1 LIAIKDADYF
11 VDRITF
17 GLKYTESK
25 TEVEKVFGLFLTN
38 LTGEAWKKMRNLATP
53 VFTSGKLKLMAPHL
67 NKCALNMVEMLESV
81 TIGEVLDA
89 KEIYGKYTLDS
100 IATSG
105 FGIESNSFKDPE
117 NIFRIN
123 AMKLTRDPKYSSL
136 MDIPKFLLLFLMPK
150 ASSILGLTFLDRKMT
165 QFYMDIIRRTMDSR
179 RKTGVRRN
187 DMIDL
192 FLDELDKD
200 RDEDI
205 FTKEELELGFVSTAI
220 LFFFA
225 GFDTTSNTLSLVVH
239 ALIHHPEIQEKLRDE
254 IEEVIGDSDIVTT
267 EHLKDIKVLESII
280 HESMRK
286 YMPMAIQRVCTKD
299 YKIPDTNFIIPKGL
313 NLTLLPKKNE
323 CFANPEVF
331 DIENFTESDS
341 FNKFGYTGFGQG
353 PRNCIGKESLQ
364 KINVKYI

>member
-1 LIAIKDADYF
+1 
-11 VDRITF
+11 
-17 GLKYTESK
+17 
-25 TEVEKVFGLFLTN
+25 
-38 LTGEAWKKMRNLATP
+38 
-53 VFTSGKLKLMAPHL
+53 
-67 NKCALNMVEMLESV
+67 
-81 TIGEVLDA
+81 
-89 KEIYGKYTLDS
+89 
-100 IATSG
+100 
-105 FGIESNSFKDPE
+105 
-117 NIFRIN
+117 
-123 AMKLTRDPKYSSL
+123 
-136 MDIPKFLLLFLMPK
+136 
-150 ASSILGLTFLDRKMT
+150 
-165 QFYMDIIRRTMDSR
+165 
-179 RKTGVRRN
+179 
-187 DMIDL
+187 MIDL

-205 FTKEELELGFVSTAI
+205 FTKEELELGFVSIAI

-286 YMPMAIQRVCTKD
+286 YMPMGKLDLLCFESYHYSFDFSFSAIQRVCTKD

-364 KINVKYI
+364 KINVKNIWNGSKCENRPDWDEKANIETYLT